1 MYNTKLH
8 IKYPKSVLD
17 QNLLENKNTNVHL
30 QTQPLSIN
38 ILWKD
43 KKKKKKDNV
52 IWILTRL
59 ERWPYRDSGGQ
70 SERWSTRL
78 LTIHEVWDYQW
89 KEDLW
94 YLKLWGQSWWC
105 LPHTGQKTINKERWI
120 LCIPFLFGNVEWR
133 LWKFPA
139 EIHEKPLFLNF
150 NLLSSLIELKINR
163 SSSREMN

>member
-8 IKYPKSVLD
+8 IKYPKNNNSVLD
-17 QNLLENKNTNVHL
+17 QNLLENKNTKVHL

-43 KKKKKKDNV
+43 KKKNNV

-59 ERWPYRDSGGQ
+59 ESFCDGGGQ

-94 YLKLWGQSWWC
+94 YLKLRGQSWWC
-105 LPHTGQKTINKERWI
+105 LSHTGQKTINKGRWI
-120 LCIPFLFGNVEWR
+120 LCIPFLFGYVEWR

-139 EIHEKPLFLNF
+139 EIHKKPLF
-150 NLLSSLIELKINR
+150 
-163 SSSREMN
+163 